1 MSLNGR
7 IYYEIKRRY
16 KNVLLQR
23 HSTKLN
29 DSITNNNNS
38 NSLYS
43 LKHTHQRNKSPSPV
57 TMTLCDSDKQGCST
71 TINYIDNESLILTK
85 MSPKLPTTETGLRIN
100 FKEKKSRAIHHNSSK
115 RRRASSLKRTYS
127 FGDKKRC
134 TQVSFH
140 SNSIE
145 NLFCIIG

>member
-29 DSITNNNNS
+29 ESITNNNNNTNS
-38 NSLYS
+38 NGIHN
-43 LKHTHQRNKSPSPV
+43 LKHSHHRNKSPSPV
-57 TMTLCDSDKQGCST
+57 TMTLCDSDRQGCST
-71 TINYIDNESLILTK
+71 TINYLDNESLILTK
-85 MSPKLPTTETGLRIN
+85 MSPKSPTNEIGLRIN
-100 FKEKKSRAIHHNSSK
+100 FKEKKTRPIHHSAHPRS
-115 RRRASSLKRTYS
+115 SSLKRTYS

-134 TQVSFH
+134 TQVNFK
-140 SNSIE
+140 
-145 NLFCIIG
+145 F